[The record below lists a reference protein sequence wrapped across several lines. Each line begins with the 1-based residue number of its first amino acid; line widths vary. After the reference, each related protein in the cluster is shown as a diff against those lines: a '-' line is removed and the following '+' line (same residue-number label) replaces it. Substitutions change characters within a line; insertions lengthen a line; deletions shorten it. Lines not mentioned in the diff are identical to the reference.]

1 MQKVE
6 CEFDFLI
13 KNFFK
18 RSIQELRKI
27 CADCM
32 RKNREEFAPFL
43 IDPNSGEML
52 NEDEFEAYCR
62 KVEKTTNWGGQPE
75 VQYLKYFYPLIKA
88 NHF

>member
-1 MQKVE
+1 
-6 CEFDFLI
+6 
-13 KNFFK
+13 
-18 RSIQELRKI
+18 
-27 CADCM
+27 M

-75 VQYLKYFYPLIKA
+75 VLKVLLSAHQGQSFLTL
-88 NHF
+88 